1 MVDARPRVMADV
13 QLRAMAVVIRLQ
25 VTAAAIQRQV
35 AMVADLR
42 TAAVGHTVA
51 DRTAVDMGG
60 EASLDSCP
68 SVAT

>member
-13 QLRAMAVVIRLQ
+13 QLRATVVVIR
-25 VTAAAIQRQV
+25 RQV
-35 AMVADLR
+35 AIVADLR
-42 TAAVGHTVA
+42 TAAVGHTVV

-60 EASLDSCP
+60 KASLDSCP